1 MGRLGGGTLTS
12 VLILLIN
19 LQNKEQR
26 VFSAGL
32 AAAEGG
38 ESSAAGLITGKQSV
52 IMENP
57 GIPRFF
63 LGPTRLSFL
72 M

>member
-1 MGRLGGGTLTS
+1 MHC
-12 VLILLIN
+12 
-19 LQNKEQR
+19 R
-26 VFSAGL
+26 VQKWNYYLNSAGL

-63 LGPTRLSFL
+63 LGPTRLSFFNVTKCEAGEL
-72 M
+72 TTLSG